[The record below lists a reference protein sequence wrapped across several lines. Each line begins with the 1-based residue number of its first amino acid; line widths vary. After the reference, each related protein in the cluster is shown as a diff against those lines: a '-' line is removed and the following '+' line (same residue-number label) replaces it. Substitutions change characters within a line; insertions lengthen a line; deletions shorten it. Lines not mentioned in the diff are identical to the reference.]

1 MDGTHRH
8 SNRRPF
14 VMSSGQQTA
23 QANEQ
28 QRAAV
33 SERLAQWQERSA

>member
-1 MDGTHRH
+1 MNPCNQVIMTGWPTQ
-8 SNRRPF
+8 S
-14 VMSSGQQTA
+14 

-33 SERLAQWQERSA
+33 SERLAQWQKRSA

>member
-1 MDGTHRH
+1 MNPCNQVIMTGCPVQ
-8 SNRRPF
+8 S
-14 VMSSGQQTA
+14 

-33 SERLAQWQERSA
+33 SERLAHWQERSA